1 MKKLSA
7 ASYQKASE
15 FIRAQARPIE
25 RALFA
30 HEFEGAPAAPVL
42 EALAA
47 YRNPDGGFGHALE
60 PDLRMAAS
68 SALATSTALDV
79 LRELGASDTEP
90 LVRGALAWVVERFDP
105 EVPGWRYVPADV
117 DEFPHAPWWSW
128 ELHRRGG
135 PWDHL
140 VNPGARFLSHLSH
153 WRHLAPRPLVE
164 SLARAFEEHVMALTN
179 DVGGDSLHYAA
190 QVENDATR
198 AKLRELAVAT
208 VIRDPA
214 AWTSYC
220 AKPLKLAPLPDS
232 PLAECLT
239 SETAENLDWE
249 IGRQEAD
256 GSWQPNWDWQG
267 QYPDAWELARREW
280 QGETTLRALRSLRAY
295 GRIEGL

>member
-7 ASYQKASE
+7 ASFRRARD
-15 FIRAQARPIE
+15 FIRTQARPLE

-30 HEFEGAPAAPVL
+30 HELEGAPREPVV

-47 YRNPDGGFGHALE
+47 YRNPDGGFGGALE
-60 PDLRMAAS
+60 PDLRMPAS
-68 SALATSTALDV
+68 TVLATSTALDV
-79 LRELGASDTEP
+79 LRELGADDAEP
-90 LVRGALAWVVERFDP
+90 LVRGALAWTVARFDP
-105 EVPGWRYVPADV
+105 EIPGWRYVPADV
-117 DEFPHAPWWSW
+117 DTVPHAPWWSW
-128 ELHRRGG
+128 ELHRPGG

-140 VNPGARFLSHLSH
+140 VNPGARLLSHLSH
-153 WRHLAPRPLVE
+153 WPRLAPRPLVD
-164 SLARAFEEHVMALTN
+164 SLSRAFEKHVTALTV

-214 AWTSYC
+214 AWSSYC

-239 SETAENLDWE
+239 SETALNLDWE
-249 IGRQEAD
+249 IDQQAPD
-256 GSWQPNWDWQG
+256 GSWLPSWSWQG
-267 QYPDAWELARREW
+267 HFPEAWEVARREW
-280 QGETTLRALRSLRAY
+280 QGELTLRTLRSLRAW
-295 GRIEGL
+295 GRIEGA